1 MNKTLRLAIFALA
14 LVAQAAVPGWMLV
27 KHHLILT
34 RGERFVLPVTLGDPR
49 DLFMGHYARLRVAE
63 DALPEALRD
72 VPDNYLR
79 YYCDQ
84 RYARQI
90 DRSVASLRGEL
101 TVRLWRGAALAE
113 GLTIEGLP
121 AHDYLARAAAGQAPS
136 GAPFYEDTLF
146 AIEPFPGALELSSG
160 DVHGLCGLASP
171 TAIMQGLVVPVG
183 YADYR
188 RYVAR
193 AALRGEP
200 RQTPREARH
209 AWACARDWAE
219 KQDRWA
225 EGKRILVL
233 PLPDPPATAD
243 YGTAAGAYYQEV
255 EETFVDWSR
264 GRDKLLFYGEPGERA
279 PRTVQS
285 TLAKALPGA
294 RWLLPA
300 EQLPEGLDASHVCLL
315 LDAPPKRNP
324 GAEWFLRASPGA
336 YPEISAEGFQGWV
349 QTVDPFGPLPPP
361 QPGEA
366 AKYAAALREAQSSC
380 ERELLCRRLAKALAC
395 EAQAQGDADG
405 LERALAHIPLRTLRH
420 YYENTCETYADWRAL
435 VAYLAARE
443 RAGRPVLL
451 AGWRAIA
458 PHADDPPPPPVPEP
472 SAKSR
477 AEDLLDLA
485 DRLLGE

>member
-1 MNKTLRLAIFALA
+1 M
-14 LVAQAAVPGWMLV
+14 
-27 KHHLILT
+27 
-34 RGERFVLPVTLGDPR
+34 
-49 DLFMGHYARLRVAE
+49 
-63 DALPEALRD
+63 
-72 VPDNYLR
+72 
-79 YYCDQ
+79 
-84 RYARQI
+84 
-90 DRSVASLRGEL
+90 
-101 TVRLWRGAALAE
+101 
-113 GLTIEGLP
+113 
-121 AHDYLARAAAGQAPS
+121 
-136 GAPFYEDTLF
+136 
-146 AIEPFPGALELSSG
+146 
-160 DVHGLCGLASP
+160 HGLCGLASP

-200 RQTPREARH
+200 WQTPREARH

-336 YPEISAEGFQGWV
+336 HPTITAEGFQGWV

-380 ERELLCRRLAKALAC
+380 ERELLCRRLAKALAR

-472 SAKSR
+472 SAKSC

>member
-101 TVRLWRGAALAE
+101 TVRLWRGSALAE
-113 GLTIEGLP
+113 GLTIAGLP
-121 AHDYLARAAAGQAPS
+121 AHEYLARAVAGQAPS
-136 GAPFYEDTLF
+136 GSPAEEDTLF
-146 AIEPFPGALELSSG
+146 AIEPFPGALGLSPD
-160 DVHGLCGLASP
+160 DVRNLCGLASP
-171 TAIMQGLVVPVG
+171 AAMMQGLVVPVE

-188 RYVAR
+188 RYTAR

-200 RQTPREARH
+200 WQTPREAKR
-209 AWACARDWAE
+209 AWARAREWGE
-219 KQDRWA
+219 KQESWV
-225 EGKRILVL
+225 EGARILVL
-233 PLPDPPATAD
+233 PLPDPPVAED
-243 YGTAAGAYYQEV
+243 YGAAAGAYYREV
-255 EETFVDWSR
+255 EATFVDWSR
-264 GRDKLLFYGEPGERA
+264 KREEILFYGEPGERA
-279 PRTVQS
+279 PRTIQA

-300 EQLPEGLDASHVCLL
+300 EKVPEGLDASHVCLL
-315 LDAPPKRNP
+315 LDAPPERYS
-324 GAEWFLRASPGA
+324 GADWFLRASSAEQKGA
-336 YPEISAEGFQGWV
+336 MAEGFQGWV
-349 QTVDPFGPLPPP
+349 QTIDPFGPLPPP

-366 AKYAAALREAQSSC
+366 AQCAAALREAQSPC
-380 ERELLCRRLAKALAC
+380 ERERLCGRLAKALAC
-395 EAQAQGDADG
+395 EAQAQGDADC
-405 LERALAHIPLRTLRH
+405 LERALGHIPLRTLRH
-420 YYENTCETYADWRAL
+420 YYAEYCETYADWRAL

-443 RAGRPVLL
+443 QAGRPVLL

-458 PHADDPPPPPVPEP
+458 PYADDPPPPPIPGAP
-472 SAKSR
+472 GKTR

-485 DRLLGE
+485 DRLLDD